1 MIKNNNLI
9 KNFTFQQD
17 PTVNR
22 RDRFIEIEIF
32 DSKFTTINLQIEFNM
47 N

>member
-9 KNFTFQQD
+9 KNFIFQQD
-17 PTVNR
+17 PTVSS